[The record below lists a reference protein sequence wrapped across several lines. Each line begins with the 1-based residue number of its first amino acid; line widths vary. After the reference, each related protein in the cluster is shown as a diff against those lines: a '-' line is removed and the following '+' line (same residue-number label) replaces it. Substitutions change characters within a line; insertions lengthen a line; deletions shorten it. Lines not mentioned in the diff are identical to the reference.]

1 MKKQKKYSFRQFICF
16 VLAMLVLNVSVDPI
30 DGDFI
35 LDGVVQITED
45 LSINEMESIAE
56 WVLEEGLNIENAIPE
71 QDETDNEDT
80 FQKALD
86 FVFQN
91 LYEFN
96 FTFQSAESL
105 SAAFRYQVGESSHY
119 PEIHSPPPQA

>member
-1 MKKQKKYSFRQFICF
+1 
-16 VLAMLVLNVSVDPI
+16 MLVLNVSVDPI

-96 FTFQSAESL
+96 FTFQSSESL
-105 SAAFRYQVGESSHY
+105 TTTFRYQVGESSHY